1 MNQPFDASFEDF
13 FDAQFDSRYQSLIA
27 AGKTAAQAKNWRE
40 AIAQFSAAIDYSPRL
55 AEGYYRRGLAQFDSG
70 NAQLAAF
77 DYGKAL
83 ELLPDYADALYG
95 QALARLVLGHLVG
108 AIADLTRLNELEPK
122 NAAAFELHGTVLRK
136 QGKNQMAVHQFR
148 KAAELYLERRSPED
162 VKRCL
167 AQINK
172 LKPKDYVVPNTQVK
186 ANTPAPLANPEQFY
200 GLCLERA
207 EKGDVKGALAELDW
221 AMRVDGQDGAALT
234 CRGMV
239 KLKLEDW
246 MGAIADFNSAL
257 LGNPDDIMAIRNRA
271 RAKLLGGDF
280 LGAETDLERAAMK
293 NPDDPFV
300 FAIRGEIAQAKGD
313 YLGAIAAYGE
323 AIDRDDQKPKFY
335 LARAQAYARIE
346 ELKRALEDYQ
356 RAATFYSETEQWE
369 EYRNTLEAMK
379 KLQSSVPTGAR
390 MATSE
395 NTPAENPLKQR
406 LRYLVGGQW
415 AIAERLIEQAKA
427 HWPGMPEDW
436 YIEKVLY
443 DLERD
448 RPN

>member
-1 MNQPFDASFEDF
+1 MDQQYDA
-13 FDAQFDSRYQSLIA
+13 LID
-27 AGKTAAQAKNWRE
+27 AGKAAAQDKNWEE
-40 AIAQFSAAIDYSPRL
+40 AIAQFSAAIDYSPLL
-55 AEGYYRRGLAQFDSG
+55 AEGDYRRGVAQFDSG
-70 NAQLAAF
+70 NSQLAAF

-83 ELLPDYADALYG
+83 ERFADYPEALYG
-95 QALARLVLGHLVG
+95 RALVRVVLGHLVG
-108 AIADLTRLNELEPK
+108 AIADLTRLIEISPTH
-122 NAAAFELHGTVLRK
+122 AAAHELQGTVLRK
-136 QGKNQMAVHQFR
+136 QGKREMAVNSFR
-148 KAAELYLERRSPED
+148 KAAELYLDGRSPED

-167 AQINK
+167 AQMEK
-172 LKPKDYVVPNTQVK
+172 LKPRGVAAAKSTVEPEK
-186 ANTPAPLANPEQFY
+186 PAPLANPEQFY

-221 AMRVDGQDGAALT
+221 AMELDGQDGAALT

-246 MGAIADFNSAL
+246 MGAIADFNAAL
-257 LGNPDDIMAIRNRA
+257 AVNPDDMAAVRNRA

-280 LGAETDLERAAMK
+280 GGAETDLERAATAD
-293 NPDDPFV
+293 PEDPFV

-323 AIDRDDQKPKFY
+323 AIERDDQKPKFF

-356 RAATFYSETEQWE
+356 RAATFYSETEQWD
-369 EYRNTLEAMK
+369 EYRKTLEAMK
-379 KLQSSVPTGAR
+379 KLQSSVPTGAQT
-390 MATSE
+390 ATSE

-415 AIAERLIEQAKA
+415 ALA
-427 HWPGMPEDW
+427 
-436 YIEKVLY
+436 
-443 DLERD
+443 
-448 RPN
+448 